1 MEQELKRILAID
13 YGEKRIGIAVSDPMQ
28 IIATPLMTLPNNKD
42 FLLEL
47 KKIVVEKNVELI
59 LVGMPIKEDGSESRL
74 KKEIDNFFQQ
84 IKNELKVEIILYDER
99 YSSKIAEQ
107 QILESVLKKSKRR
120 DKGLIDRSAAAVF
133 LQNYLDKK
141 RLNYK

>member
-59 LVGMPIKEDGSESRL
+59 LVGTPIKEDGSESRL